1 MLKGIYIAIMAKL
14 LEKSG
19 LFKNNAEKRK
29 NQNSLDS
36 KSTPIIL
43 ELKKKSRVYV
53 CASVYVHAPHV

>member
-1 MLKGIYIAIMAKL
+1 MAKL